1 MIESVET
8 RLLRIIETVFKV
20 SSDNVDDDF
29 SIDNVETWDSLAH
42 LNLVLLIEQEFGVS
56 FTEEETVEIL
66 SFKLIKLTLRD
77 HGVEI

>member
-20 SSDNVDDDF
+20 SSDSVDDDF

-56 FTEEETVEIL
+56 LTEEETVEIL